1 LYDTIADHPWSE
13 NIVPKRK
20 GQTGMVGLM
29 STPLIAQEEKG
40 IISAGS
46 NNAAGIPVVI
56 AIQKELTPGEDR
68 VATVP
73 EVVQK
78 LTNAG
83 HEVRIEHDAGMKA
96 FYPDALYLAAGARI
110 TSSRKD
116 LLNGATVML
125 RVQPPTAAEIDH
137 LDEGTIVIGFM
148 NATNNLDMIARMRDR
163 KITAFALELVPRI
176 TRAQSMD
183 ALSSQATAGG
193 YTAAILGANNC
204 PKFLPM
210 LTTAAGTIRPATVLI
225 LGAGVAGLMAIA
237 TAKRLGAI
245 VEAYDVRRAAGEQ
258 VRSLGAKFL
267 ELEINAEGQGGYA
280 RELTAEEKVMEQQ
293 MVSAAVARADIVIT
307 TANIPGR
314 KAPLLITKETV
325 AMMRPG
331 AVIVDLA
338 AESGGNCELTQT
350 GKTVMDHGVMI
361 LGPQNLPAR
370 IPFHASQ
377 MYAKNLQSFLG
388 LLVDKDGA
396 IVREFTDEIL
406 VASLLVHAGEVLH
419 GPTRELLGGGKA

>member
-1 LYDTIADHPWSE
+1 
-13 NIVPKRK
+13 
-20 GQTGMVGLM
+20 M
-29 STPLIAQEEKG
+29 STPASETRTGTVPDQ
-40 IISAGS
+40 AG
-46 NNAAGIPVVI
+46 GQKTPPVVI
-56 AIQKELTPGEDR
+56 AVPREQVPGEHR

-73 EVVQK
+73 EAVRK
-78 LTNAG
+78 LTG
-83 HEVRIEHDAGMKA
+83 SGFVVRIEHDAGAGA
-96 FYPDALYLAAGARI
+96 FYPDALYSAAGAGIVAGRAA
-110 TSSRKD
+110 
-116 LLNGATVML
+116 LLDGAQIVL
-125 RVQPPTAAEIDH
+125 AVQPPSVADV
-137 LDEGTIVIGFM
+137 DQMPEGSIIIGFM
-148 NATNNLDMIARMRDR
+148 NPSFNLPAVARMRDR

-193 YTAAILGANNC
+193 YVAAILGAENC

-237 TAKRLGAI
+237 TAKRLGAL

-280 RELTAEEKVMEQQ
+280 RELTAEEKEKEQL

-307 TANIPGR
+307 TAAIPGR
-314 KAPLLITKETV
+314 KAPVLITRETV
-325 AMMRPG
+325 AAMRPG
-331 AVIVDLA
+331 AVIIDMA
-338 AESGGNCELTQT
+338 AETGGNCELTQA
-350 GKTVMDHGVMI
+350 GKTIHENGVMI
-361 LGPQNLPAR
+361 IGPQNLPAR

-388 LLVDKDGA
+388 LLIDRNGT
-396 IVREFTDEIL
+396 IVSEFTDEIL
-406 VASLLVHAGEVLH
+406 AASLLVHDGRVCHKA
-419 GPTRELLGGGKA
+419 TSDLLTGGKS